1 MNSVLNSLIYPV
13 SFLFVLSVIV
23 VVHEL
28 GHFLAARMCGV
39 AVEAFS
45 FGFGRVLW
53 HRKDKHGTEWQ
64 ISLLPLGGYVKMLGD
79 ADASSAKA
87 DEEKIRQLTDE
98 EKKHAFAFQNVWKK
112 LFIVF
117 AGPAMNY
124 VLAIVL
130 LTGFFSAYG
139 VLNIQPVVSAV
150 AENSAAQ
157 KAGIQVNDR
166 FVRVNGEEITE
177 FSQLRR
183 LVGLDKTLHITVER
197 DGKNVELTAY
207 LSKETG
213 GAVLG
218 VMSNAD
224 MDNLIKVSVWGA
236 FKQALKDTW
245 EMTVDTT
252 VILKRIIM
260 RQRSTEDMR
269 GPLGIAEASGDAFR
283 AGFEMFI
290 LFIVQ
295 VSVGIGFVNLL
306 PVPVLDGGNIV
317 ILLIESVIRRPL
329 GEKAQTVSVFIGF
342 VFLLG
347 LLVLTSWNDVA
358 RIFQRLFG

>member
-1 MNSVLNSLIYPV
+1 MSAVLNSLIYPV

-23 VVHEL
+23 IVHEL

-53 HRKDKHGTEWQ
+53 HRKDKHGTDWQ

-87 DEEKIRQLTDE
+87 DEEKISRLTEE
-98 EKKHAFAFQNVWKK
+98 EKKHAFAFQSVWKK
-112 LFIVF
+112 LLIIF

-124 VLAIVL
+124 VLAIFL
-130 LTGFFSAYG
+130 LTGFFSVYG
-139 VLNIQPVVSAV
+139 VMSVPPVVSSV
-150 AENSAAQ
+150 MENSAAER
-157 KAGIQVNDR
+157 AGIQVNDR
-166 FVRVNGEEITE
+166 FVRVNGAEITE

-183 LVGLDKTLHITVER
+183 MVGLDETLHITVER
-197 DGKNVELTAY
+197 DGKNVDLTAV

-218 VMSNAD
+218 VTSNAD
-224 MDNLIKVSVWGA
+224 MSALKKVSVFGA
-236 FKQALKDTW
+236 FKQALSDTW
-245 EMTVDTT
+245 DMTVDTT
-252 VILKRIIM
+252 VILKRIVL

-283 AGFEMFI
+283 AGFEIFI

-306 PVPVLDGGNIV
+306 PIPVLDGGNIV
-317 ILLIESVIRRPL
+317 ILLIETAIRRPL
-329 GEKAQTVSVFIGF
+329 GEKAQTVSIFIGL
-342 VFLLG
+342 VFLVG

-358 RIFQRLFG
+358 RIFRRLFE